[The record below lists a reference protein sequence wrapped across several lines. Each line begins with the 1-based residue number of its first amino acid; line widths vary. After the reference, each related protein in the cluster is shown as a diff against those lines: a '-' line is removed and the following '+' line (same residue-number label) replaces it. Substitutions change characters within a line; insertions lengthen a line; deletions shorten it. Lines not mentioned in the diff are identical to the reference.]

1 MKKKIVGTITLLALS
16 ALLVGGAGGALTA
29 EAYVPQS
36 VDNPNNLGDLPEYLR
51 SVGIRQDEGLSE
63 KDWAGTRV
71 YDRNGN
77 DLTDENQNLL
87 HAIKFDATTSF
98 YEFFD
103 KETGESTGDEGTF
116 FMTAGITDVSRLV
129 IISETKNYQ
138 GVYPLRTLYQDTFTY
153 RQMGKD
159 KNGNDI
165 EVFVENKATSG
176 PVYGRPQPYP
186 NNRPRTLEFTNGR
199 RAMTEQTG
207 QIDVNRQGDEI
218 IGKTSFDGT
227 PQLLWNGTKVV
238 DKDGNDVTSANQNFI
253 SLAKFDQDSSKY
265 EFFNLQTGET
275 RGDYGYFKVGNQNKF
290 RAHVS
295 IGTNRYGAVLE
306 LTELNDNRF
315 TYTRMGKDNEGNDI
329 QVYVEHEPYQGTFNP
344 EFTV

>member
-1 MKKKIVGTITLLALS
+1 
-16 ALLVGGAGGALTA
+16 
-29 EAYVPQS
+29 
-36 VDNPNNLGDLPEYLR
+36 
-51 SVGIRQDEGLSE
+51 
-63 KDWAGTRV
+63 
-71 YDRNGN
+71 
-77 DLTDENQNLL
+77 
-87 HAIKFDATTSF
+87 
-98 YEFFD
+98 
-103 KETGESTGDEGTF
+103 
-116 FMTAGITDVSRLV
+116 MTAGLSDKSYLV

-138 GVYPLRTLYQDTFTY
+138 GVYRSRMLYQDTFTY
-153 RQMGKD
+153 TQTGKD
-159 KNGNDI
+159 KAGNDV

-176 PVYGRPQPYP
+176 PVYGYPQPFP

-207 QIDVNRQGDEI
+207 AIDINRPGDEI
-218 IGKTSFDGT
+218 LGKTSWLYGT
-227 PQLLWNGTKVV
+227 PERLWNGTKVV

-329 QVYVEHEPYQGTFNP
+329 QVYVEHEPYQGTFDP
-344 EFTV
+344 EFTF